1 MNLQVIS
8 KNLNKAVKDK
18 KAELKKVR
26 NQWVKLSDRTWCTGE
41 HDETA
46 EAVFQTKVDSLVK
59 SLAVLEKIQSDVN
72 ECQIALSVA
81 FFKLVK

>member
-26 NQWVKLSDRTWCTGE
+26 NQRVRHYNRDWYDAECN
-41 HDETA
+41 ETTQ
-46 EAVFQTKVDSLVK
+46 AVFYAKIESLEK
-59 SLAVLEKIQSDVN
+59 SLTELEKIQSDVN
-72 ECQIALSVA
+72 ECQMALSVA
-81 FFKLVK
+81 FFKLIK